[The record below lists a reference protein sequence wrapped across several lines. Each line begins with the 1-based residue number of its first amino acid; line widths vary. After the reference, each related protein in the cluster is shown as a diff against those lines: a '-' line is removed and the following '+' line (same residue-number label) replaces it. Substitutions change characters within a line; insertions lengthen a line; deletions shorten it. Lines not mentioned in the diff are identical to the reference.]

1 LSCFP
6 TFQSLPSLYPVSTV
20 SIWYCDPSI
29 EITLIR
35 ACSEVR
41 FVATVDVE
49 VELVADTELAAKE
62 LDCVETLEEAMLELE
77 LATELDTT
85 TTDEKAWLDE
95 DTWEEDDLDE
105 LLIFSEDLDVVV
117 D

>member
-1 LSCFP
+1 
-6 TFQSLPSLYPVSTV
+6 
-20 SIWYCDPSI
+20 
-29 EITLIR
+29 
-35 ACSEVR
+35 VR